1 MEDSERSRETKR
13 RQGFGRLQGNTQR
26 GRFVRLGMHRNGCNR
41 QVNCRRSA
49 KLGGVGSARST
60 HGQARAAD
68 SGSKLPHSTGSAR
81 LCVGGRRGSRRVCA
95 AGRLCEA
102 DGGQVAEFCAGH
114 DVSCPYEARSEGE
127 KQRREA
133 KARRRREVKA
143 RGEGERQR
151 REAKARG
158 KGERQRREAKAGPKG
173 LRSEDL
179 S

>member
-1 MEDSERSRETKR
+1 
-13 RQGFGRLQGNTQR
+13 
-26 GRFVRLGMHRNGCNR
+26 MHRNGCNR

-49 KLGGVGSARST
+49 KLGGVARARST

-68 SGSKLPHSTGSAR
+68 SGSKLPHSTVGAR
-81 LCVGGRRGSRRVCA
+81 LCVGGWRGSRRVCA

-102 DGGQVAEFCAGH
+102 DGGQVAEFCGGH
-114 DVSCPYEARSEGE
+114 DLSCPYEAKSEGDKKTRSKSE

-133 KARRRREVKA
+133 KARGKGERRRREAKA
-143 RGEGERQR
+143 RGKGERRR

-173 LRSEDL
+173 LRSE
-179 S
+179 